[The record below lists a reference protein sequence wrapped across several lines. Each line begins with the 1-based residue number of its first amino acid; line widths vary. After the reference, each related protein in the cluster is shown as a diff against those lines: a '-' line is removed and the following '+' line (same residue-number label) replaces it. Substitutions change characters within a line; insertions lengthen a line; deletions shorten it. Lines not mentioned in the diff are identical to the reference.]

1 MDRRAFFDSLRGSG
15 LFPRGLS
22 VVQVQVAEAI
32 LDAAAAAGLSDQHAA
47 YILATGYGEAQLTPR
62 RENMNYRAARIR
74 EVWPRRPEAVRFA
87 GNPRGLAN
95 SVYGGR
101 LGNRPGTDDGWFF
114 RGGGV
119 DQLTGRDNYR
129 RFGIEGNPDAI
140 LRPDVAV
147 RSLVHGLTTGRY
159 RRHKL
164 ADFGDGAGFRARD
177 ARAIVNDDVARMGA
191 EYARFYR
198 HFLDAIRAGG
208 GVGRAVAPVPSRPDG
223 PAVRRSGWAAL
234 FGFLADL
241 WKGGRDA
248 R

>member
-1 MDRRAFFDSLRGSG
+1 MNRQAFFDYIRLSG
-15 LFPRGLS
+15 LFKGGLTP
-22 VVQVQVAEAI
+22 VQVQVAEAI
-32 LDAAAAAGLSDQHAA
+32 LDAAADANLSDQHAA
-47 YILATGYGEAQLTPR
+47 YILATAYGEAKLTPK

-74 EVWPRRPEAVRFA
+74 EVWPSRPEAVQFA

-101 LGNRPGTDDGWFF
+101 LGNRPGTDDGWTY

-129 RFGIEGNPDAI
+129 RFGIEDNPDAI

-147 RSLVHGLTTGRY
+147 RSLVQGMTTGRY
-159 RRHKL
+159 RGHKL
-164 ADFGDGAGFRARD
+164 ADFGNGPGFNARA
-177 ARAIVNDDVARMGA
+177 ARAIVNDDVRLNGA

-198 HFLDAIRAGG
+198 HFLDAIRYGG
-208 GVGRAVAPVPSRPDG
+208 GIGRAPAPVPERPPDAAPRG
-223 PAVRRSGWAAL
+223 SGWGAL
-234 FGFLADL
+234 LSALARL